1 MEEPNSQKNQF
12 LQKTKRCFC
21 ILKLGL
27 ISYPI
32 PEIHG
37 KVQHI
42 MKNKRPHHQSDSKS
56 LLLTEAKTKI
66 KDIRKYQEILKKK
79 QVKGTHIA
87 YALYT
92 SAKVT
97 FSGSP
102 PSLNSA
108 YASRITGL
116 ESKPT

>member
-1 MEEPNSQKNQF
+1 MEKLLNQSKRNKNAYFIDRLLEMEEPNSQKNQF

-56 LLLTEAKTKI
+56 LLLTEAKTKRTTGNI
-66 KDIRKYQEILKKK
+66 KKYSK
-79 QVKGTHIA
+79 
-87 YALYT
+87 T
-92 SAKVT
+92 SYGNT
-97 FSGSP
+97 
-102 PSLNSA
+102 NC
-108 YASRITGL
+108 ICT
-116 ESKPT
+116 

>member
-56 LLLTEAKTKI
+56 LLLTEAKTKGQ
-66 KDIRKYQEILKKK
+66 QEISRNTQKEAM
-79 QVKGTHIA
+79 GTQIA
-87 YALYT
+87 YVGFFLVV
-92 SAKVT
+92 KM
-97 FSGSP
+97 
-102 PSLNSA
+102 LNN
-108 YASRITGL
+108 
-116 ESKPT
+116 